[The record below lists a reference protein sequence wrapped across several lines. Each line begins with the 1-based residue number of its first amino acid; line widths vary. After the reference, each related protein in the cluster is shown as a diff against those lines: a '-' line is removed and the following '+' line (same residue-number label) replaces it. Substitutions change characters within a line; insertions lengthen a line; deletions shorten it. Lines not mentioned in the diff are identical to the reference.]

1 MQKAE
6 RFYVGCELSICE
18 KQPAMRR
25 QFGDDGEFRDEGNED
40 FRVQER
46 FVEMG
51 SGADERG

>member
-51 SGADERG
+51 RGADERG